1 MAEIPSH
8 LPEGHSCPE
17 ASCVWSYPSF
27 FEDDPAAWG
36 LLPERE
42 LSEAELNELECEP

>member
-8 LPEGHSCPE
+8 LPEGHSCSG
-17 ASCVWSYPSF
+17 ASCVWSYPS